1 MPSSPLGHGGLADP
15 GDALKVVGS
24 LELSSRTRTLVRRI
38 APCSWYIRS
47 LQAVV
52 VISYKETPRPSLGRF
67 GVRVPHPHL
76 MWRQVDKSGSVAE
89 KGTPEIPDGSSPGLA
104 RAVSWATGGP
114 NVPLCPW
121 LARQAP
127 TFAHVTA

>member
-1 MPSSPLGHGGLADP
+1 MPSWDDP
-15 GDALKVVGS
+15 EDVFNTFS
-24 LELSSRTRTLVRRI
+24 LVTEVRI
-38 APCSWYIRS
+38 TSQH
-47 LQAVV
+47 L
-52 VISYKETPRPSLGRF
+52 
-67 GVRVPHPHL
+67 HL